1 MKPETQGYLGRADRH
16 RALAYSL
23 LAPAQ
28 AGLLT
33 PPPLD
38 WALVAGFY
46 AALHYVQAYVWETQ
60 HHRAATH
67 DDLRDT
73 IKRTYQLRSIEF
85 QYRQLLDRSWQAR
98 YLHEFSVTLQ
108 DANGLLTRNLEPIR
122 QLVLNALGLPI

>member
-1 MKPETQGYLGRADRH
+1 MKLETEGYLDRAARH
-16 RALAYSL
+16 RRFAYTL
-23 LAPAQ
+23 IAPAQ
-28 AGLLT
+28 ANLVQ

-73 IKRTYQLRSIEF
+73 VRRTYQLRSIEF

-98 YLHEFSVTLQ
+98 YLHEFTVTLP
-108 DANGLLTRNLEPIR
+108 DATGLLAANLEPIR
-122 QLVLNALGLPI
+122 AAALKALGLPL